1 MPPDAPRYPST
12 QVSYWCKYKDLTI
25 VKALFPETVH
35 AASDGFP
42 DNSRRFTM
50 SASSSPS
57 PDRSAPCR
65 GRDSKRTE
73 ILKFLFLA
81 FVLFPALSVGVVG
94 AYGFSV
100 WFLQMLYGPPGM

>member
-42 DNSRRFTM
+42 DNSRRFIM
-50 SASSSPS
+50 SASSSPD
-57 PDRSAPCR
+57 PSAPCR
-65 GRDSKRTE
+65 DSGSRRTE
-73 ILKFLFLA
+73 TLKFLFLA
-81 FVLFPALSVGVVG
+81 FVLLPAISVGVVG

-100 WFLQMLYGPPGM
+100 WFLQMIYGPPGL